1 VRAVLD
7 PTVLVSALISTAGP
21 PRQIISAWVD
31 GRFELVASPALLTE
45 LRDVLGRPKFR
56 RWVSSATATDFVH
69 GFQEAALVIDD
80 PPPSPP
86 RLSPDPDAPA
96 AFPA

>member
-1 VRAVLD
+1 M
-7 PTVLVSALISTAGP
+7 G
-21 PRQIISAWVD
+21 
-31 GRFELVASPALLTE
+31 ASSWSQAPALLAE

-56 RWVSSATATDFVH
+56 RWVSSATATDFVD
-69 GFQEAALVIDD
+69 GFQEAALVSDD